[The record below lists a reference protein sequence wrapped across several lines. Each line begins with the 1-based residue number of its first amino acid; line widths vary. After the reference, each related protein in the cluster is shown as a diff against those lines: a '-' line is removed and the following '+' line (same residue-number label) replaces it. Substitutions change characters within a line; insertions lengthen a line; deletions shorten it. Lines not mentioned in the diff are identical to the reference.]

1 VPSSEPGQGMSA
13 KFGEFTNPHTN
24 KPILLNPFH
33 VRSASEVEGH
43 NWSGRSW
50 TLAHEEVEGDT
61 TFGPS

>member
-1 VPSSEPGQGMSA
+1 MSA